1 MITIPQMNR
10 KAVAAMKGWMHPYFR
25 GVVPIYITWG
35 SWLKHLGHGNLPD
48 MPECWGWGRG
58 GESQPLKIISIMVK
72 PRMCWCSKMHYHW
85 SGFAPSSDSPSL
97 WFRIQFLIQ
106 VVKTD
111 PISYIPYVCS
121 LSESYV
127 LRALICR
134 IVPWVRF
141 KWAQKFSSGNYPFF
155 SSELRIRGFQLI
167 RQSVDFLP

>member
-1 MITIPQMNR
+1 MNASIFQR
-10 KAVAAMKGWMHPYFR
+10 SGTNLHHLRILAQAF
-25 GVVPIYITWG
+25 G
-35 SWLKHLGHGNLPD
+35 SWKPPKYARML
-48 MPECWGWGRG
+48 WGG

-85 SGFAPSSDSPSL
+85 SVFAPSSDSPSL